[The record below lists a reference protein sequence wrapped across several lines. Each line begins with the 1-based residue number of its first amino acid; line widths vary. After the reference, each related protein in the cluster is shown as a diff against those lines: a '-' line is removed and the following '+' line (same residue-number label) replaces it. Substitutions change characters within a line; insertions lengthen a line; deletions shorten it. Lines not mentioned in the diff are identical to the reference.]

1 MLASGRRTQVALS
14 TEFPQMRPIVKF
26 ATVLT
31 IAAAA
36 QFTLTAPAR
45 AQLQNSEAAFRT
57 TTLNMSS
64 QGEVRI
70 KPDIVTLSLGV
81 TSEAATAQA
90 ASTEASQKIGAV
102 VQALKAAGVASHDIQ
117 TQYVQLTPRYSD
129 HSNAP
134 RQIVAQLASSTLT
147 VTVRDLARAGALV
160 DLSVGAGVNLV
171 QGVRFG
177 LADPSVPQRQA
188 RDQAL
193 RALQTEAASVADV
206 MGQRVVRLVSLNTQA
221 YSEVVMVA
229 HRISEPTAPGAVIE
243 PGELTIRAGANGVFE
258 LAPR

>member
-1 MLASGRRTQVALS
+1 
-14 TEFPQMRPIVKF
+14 MRPIVKL
-26 ATVLT
+26 APALT

-36 QFTLTAPAR
+36 SFALSVPAV
-45 AQLQNSEAAFRT
+45 AQIPNSEAAFRT
-57 TTLNMSS
+57 TTLNMSA

-90 ASTEASQKIGAV
+90 ANAEASQKINAV
-102 VQALKAAGVASHDIQ
+102 VQALKSAGVAARDIQ

-134 RQIVAQLASSTLT
+134 RQIVAQEASSTLT
-147 VTVRDLARAGALV
+147 VTVRDLARAGALL
-160 DLSVGAGVNLV
+160 DLSVGAGANLV

-177 LADPSVPQRQA
+177 LADPTVPQRQA

-193 RALQTEAASVADV
+193 RALQTEAASVANV
-206 MGQRVVRLVSLNTQA
+206 MGQRVVRLVSVNTQS
-221 YSEVVMVA
+221 YSESVMVA
-229 HRISEPTAPGAVIE
+229 RRIAEPMAPGAVIE
-243 PGELTIRAGANGVFE
+243 PGELTVRAGANGVFE